1 MIHGDADNNPGTFTL
16 QSERLFAAIKGLGGT
31 ARLVLLPQESH
42 GYSAKENVLHMLW
55 EQDEWL
61 KKYCPNNEEKST
73 GSINVPDEKL
83 KATENKYQESIA
95 TGDGYFTAR
104 EFSKAIHFYQ
114 SALSLKQDDSIALN
128 KIKDSEMMMAEQKK
142 LDEDYKSSIS
152 AGDMAFGKKDYD
164 VARKYYS
171 QAAALKPTEK
181 YPKDKMAEAEKLK
194 AEQE

>member
-1 MIHGDADNNPGTFTL
+1 
-16 QSERLFAAIKGLGGT
+16 
-31 ARLVLLPQESH
+31 
-42 GYSAKENVLHMLW
+42 
-55 EQDEWL
+55 
-61 KKYCPNNEEKST
+61 
-73 GSINVPDEKL
+73 
-83 KATENKYQESIA
+83 
-95 TGDGYFTAR
+95 
-104 EFSKAIHFYQ
+104 
-114 SALSLKQDDSIALN
+114 
-128 KIKDSEMMMAEQKK
+128 MMMAEQKK